1 MNVRAAGR
9 VFSSDDARYHPEKL
23 GTALRDARQAV
34 GHVECLCVH
43 PPRQLQIRQ
52 VGERFFV
59 ALWPQD
65 GPNHD
70 PQCIFYRDES
80 AGRGLSVATQSAI
93 KELDDGR
100 FDVRLDVPIKRA
112 GAPATPI
119 AGSVGASEGRA
130 RGPGRARTSLLGML
144 HHLWD
149 LGQLNRW
156 GTNWR
161 RDWWRVKHQ
170 IGWAAESTVVSR
182 RPFSDLLYV
191 PQEFRQ
197 GLRDQ
202 IDLQWSTFRRE
213 VLTADA
219 EGRIRSGF
227 MLGEVRGLEPAKYG
241 GGQRLDLKHHR
252 DPLIISPELYGAA
265 AKRFIRA
272 LARIS
277 NPDPSSGRVIALAQ
291 VEASNGTSLRVVA
304 LALMVCSRDYVP
316 VDSNYEAQVAH
327 KLVDEGRAFSKPIKL
342 DENEDLLPDFIL
354 TDTRPPTMLE
364 VFGMETPEYLR
375 RKEEK
380 LRLYRDRDQVL
391 WTWEAVRDKRIPAL
405 PSAA

>member
-1 MNVRAAGR
+1 
-9 VFSSDDARYHPEKL
+9 
-23 GTALRDARQAV
+23 
-34 GHVECLCVH
+34 LCVH

-70 PQCIFYRDES
+70 PECIFYRDELSSRSLS
-80 AGRGLSVATQSAI
+80 AATQGAI

-100 FDVRLDVPIKRA
+100 FDVRLDLPLKRA
-112 GAPATPI
+112 GASAPAPATAVI
-119 AGSVGASEGRA
+119 GGASEHRA
-130 RGPGRARTSLLGML
+130 RGPSRARTTLLGML

-156 GTNWR
+156 GKNWR

-170 IGWAAESTVVSR
+170 VGWAAESTVVSR
-182 RPFSDLLYV
+182 RPFSELLYV
-191 PQEFRQ
+191 PQEFRPGQ
-197 GLRDQ
+197 RDQ
-202 IDLQWSTFRRE
+202 IDLEWSTFRRA
-213 VLTADA
+213 VLAPDA

-252 DPLIISPELYGAA
+252 DPLIVSPELYAA
-265 AKRFIRA
+265 ASKRFIRA
-272 LARIS
+272 LARAF

-316 VDSNYEAQVAH
+316 VDSMYEAQLAH
-327 KLVDEGRAFSKPIKL
+327 KLVDEGRAFTKPIKL
-342 DENEDLLPDFIL
+342 DEDEGLLPDFIL

-380 LRLYRDRDQVL
+380 IRLYGEREQVL
-391 WTWEAVRDKRIPAL
+391 WSWEAISDKRIPAL
-405 PSAA
+405 PPAA